1 MADQTESEN
10 ERRRIIRNRNRVFA
24 LALGAFVT
32 LVYAVSIVKM
42 Q

>member
-1 MADQTESEN
+1 MADQPESDA
-10 ERRRIIRNRNRVFA
+10 ERRRIIRNRNRAFA
-24 LALGAFVT
+24 LALGAFVI